1 MIPAYSEEVKIHVHE
16 KDPNLLPL
24 EQQVRQLQEQVRLLQ
39 ESVEYI
45 NRERSR
51 LKIELGINRNAMNR
65 SSNGS

>member
-16 KDPNLLPL
+16 KDSNLLPL

-39 ESVEYI
+39 ESVEYM

-51 LKIELGINRNAMNR
+51 LKSELDYIRNAMNR